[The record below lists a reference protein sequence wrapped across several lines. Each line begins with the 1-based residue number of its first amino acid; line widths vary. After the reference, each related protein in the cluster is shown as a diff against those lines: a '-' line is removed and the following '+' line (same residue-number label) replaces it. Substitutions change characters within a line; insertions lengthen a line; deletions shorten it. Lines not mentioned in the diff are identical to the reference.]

1 MNVLDQIL
9 IKNDRCIIKEFTDLS
24 ETKMLDEKDG
34 QSSLILQRRLLV
46 WFHSSCLSFTF
57 PQELTDPVK

>member
-24 ETKMLDEKDG
+24 EAKMPDEKDG
-34 QSSLILQRRLLV
+34 QSSLILQGRLLV
-46 WFHSSCLSFTF
+46 
-57 PQELTDPVK
+57 

>member
-24 ETKMLDEKDG
+24 ETEMPDEKDG
-34 QSSLILQRRLLV
+34 QSSSILQGRLLV
-46 WFHSSCLSFTF
+46 WFHSSCLNFTF
-57 PQELTDPVK
+57 PREITDSVK